1 MLKIIPNKCALIL
14 VGLGGTPVIIFVCD
28 VGEVN
33 RILPDHFIFPEKSKM
48 ERLEQRKGGEALNLA
63 PEEKWWHQSH
73 QLWPQCLLRKG
84 KLHLILAPIE
94 NSRKRSNLTGRAWPC
109 EQIFNSSPLGCT
121 WCKRGAGFLEW
132 KNNHWPKAGAAV
144 LSCCGGETNG
154 ENSTSL
160 CEIRIWNDSRDSC
173 SGSHG

>member
-48 ERLEQRKGGEALNLA
+48 ERLEQRKGGEALNFA

-94 NSRKRSNLTGRAWPC
+94 NSQRSNLTGRAWPC

-154 ENSTSL
+154 ENNTSL